1 MTSGRLV
8 TPCRAQEGVKGSQI
22 ACRDEQTEKAADKIH
37 VEEAQSRPR
46 GEAAK
51 SDRSRS
57 SRRLFWRCFGA
68 ANLAERVAG
77 ERRRAVWLLVT
88 YSWLWWATP
97 FPIRHLLLLVL
108 LLTTSVTFTHPPYY
122 HYQSNLS
129 IDYLDSLSLP
139 DHAICLSLVNL
150 FTERIIAPCHFH
162 QPPTTQLP

>member
-77 ERRRAVWLLVT
+77 ERRRAAWLLVT

-108 LLTTSVTFTHPPYY
+108 LLLTTGVTFTPSLLP
-122 HYQSNLS
+122 LS
-129 IDYLDSLSLP
+129 IKSINQLSRLLIP
-139 DHAICLSLVNL
+139 PRSCNL
-150 FTERIIAPCHFH
+150 LIAS
-162 QPPTTQLP
+162 

>member
-22 ACRDEQTEKAADKIH
+22 ACRDEQTAKAADKIH
-37 VEEAQSRPR
+37 AEEAQSRPR

-68 ANLAERVAG
+68 ANLAESVAG
-77 ERRRAVWLLVT
+77 ERRRAAWLLVT

-97 FPIRHLLLLVL
+97 FPIRHLLLLLLLQVL
-108 LLTTSVTFTHPPYY
+108 LTFIFTPTINQI
-122 HYQSNLS
+122 YQS
-129 IDYLDSLSLP
+129 
-139 DHAICLSLVNL
+139 
-150 FTERIIAPCHFH
+150 II
-162 QPPTTQLP
+162 